1 MANDTLKTVD
11 PDTFNVDWLR
21 RDTGDVFTALDTLG
35 EDTISADVNKSL
47 NAIKNLQP
55 NFGLGDSYLSLNA
68 GDNLGGDDD
77 LVMPEVS
84 QETMDQITPAIGI
97 GVGELLTRGR
107 GLGFPEG
114 LKPKIRAGGAKGVA
128 FTLATRANEM
138 GKDFARDY
146 LGMKEEGAAVTG
158 GVAAYGAWKGA
169 PWLAK
174 TILADVKVGM
184 ATEVIESLVTEAG
197 KGAWKVMLKEG
208 DNIRMAA
215 EKIGTPVSKSLRVNT
230 INAASIAGKEAMKE
244 MSEQTAQ
251 VMKERMGRV
260 AAEGWDDVT
269 KRLLNPSVSARVGRY
284 LAAVAPKLS
293 AKLALSGTAIAIP
306 EGVSTILGGLGLA
319 WTAYDIL
326 NLAKQM
332 PELHALIFEDTPE
345 ESIEDAF
352 IDEATTSDTLFAPGE
367 QEALL

>member
-1 MANDTLKTVD
+1 MANDTLKTAD

-35 EDTISADVNKSL
+35 EDTISTDVNKSL

-55 NFGLGDSYLSLNA
+55 NFGLGDSFIALDAA
-68 GDNLGGDDD
+68 GDAGGYD
-77 LVMPEVS
+77 LVMPEVD
-84 QETMDQITPAIGI
+84 QATMDKITPAIGI

-208 DNIRMAA
+208 A
-215 EKIGTPVSKSLRVNT
+215 EMGARRANT
-230 INAASIAGKEAMKE
+230 INAASIAGNEAMKE
-244 MSEQTAQ
+244 MSEQTAG
-251 VMKERMGRV
+251 VLKERMGKV
-260 AAEGWDDVT
+260 AAEGWDDVA
-269 KRLLNPSVSARVGRY
+269 KRILNPSVAAKVGKY
-284 LAAVAPKLS
+284 LGAVAPKLS
-293 AKLALSGTAIAIP
+293 AKLAISATAIAIP
-306 EGVSTILGGLGLA
+306 EGVSTFLGGLGLV
-319 WTAYDIL
+319 WTAYDIF

-345 ESIEDAF
+345 ESIEDAVMNEF
-352 IDEATTSDTLFAPGE
+352 TASDSLFAPGE
-367 QEALL
+367 QKAIP